1 MTGKYFTAES
11 ALWSTSA
18 QSAVLEMIYKGG
30 SISSIEYASMFAAK
44 DKRRIEFL
52 VAAFY
57 KTYILSEPLVY
68 DCFEDNGEPPQQL
81 LELMPTFRK
90 SIVEL
95 AKAKDAELGPDLVE
109 KLPHKAYA
117 DRVGKAL
124 PDMPEALEA
133 LHELVLPVDKSFT
146 PVEDSASSGRS
157 QRQKAE
163 LYDKIHQKAKGFV
176 QECQEYD
183 LVHTEDVAKATTE
196 SVVVWCGQLKRS
208 ADMHSEVRE
217 YVYQTNKRRKTS
229 EAEYE
234 QKQVLEKAFLE
245 KHCKKAFPH
254 AEKIR
259 KDYAQMLLERS
270 G

>member
-18 QSAVLEMIYKGG
+18 QSAILEMIYKGG

-57 KTYILSEPLVY
+57 KTYILTEARVY

-81 LELMPTFRK
+81 LEMMPTFRK
-90 SIVEL
+90 SIEDL
-95 AKAKDAELGPDLVE
+95 AAAKDAELGPDVAA
-109 KLPHKAYA
+109 KLPHGPYTV
-117 DRVGKAL
+117 RVGKAL
-124 PDMPEALEA
+124 PEMPDALAA
-133 LHELVLPVDKSFT
+133 LHELVLPVDKRFA
-146 PVEDSASSGRS
+146 PVEDNASSGRS
-157 QRQKAE
+157 QRRKTE
-163 LYDKIHQKAKGFV
+163 LFDKIDEKAKGFV
-176 QECQEYD
+176 RECQEYD

-208 ADMHSEVRE
+208 ADMYSEVSE

-234 QKQVLEKAFLE
+234 TKQVLEKAFLE
-245 KHCKKAFPH
+245 KHSKKAFPH